1 MRHLIILTLLLAP
14 IIARADEPRF
24 RNSFKSPNGKYE
36 LRYNSGQ
43 FSQQN
48 WSLIESST
56 GAVRYQVI
64 GEFASRTVLLSDDGV
79 NIVVVDDFSERRP
92 GRDLDVLAFYRDGVQ
107 IKKYSLGDLLR
118 DTSNI
123 ESSVSH
129 FRWFFHPEALSVRDS
144 RVKLETFELIN
155 YEFDIRTG
163 DVLKKETDPVLTEDA
178 VYVYGKVKK
187 LSPRRY
193 EIDVCQQ
200 VQGIVPKTGKI
211 EFEVDQDDAFNDN
224 LSYSVVIKNGKLRA
238 KQSVILNSCNYR
250 RESRP

>member
-14 IIARADEPRF
+14 LTARADEPRF

-48 WSLIESST
+48 WSLIEHPT
-56 GAVRYQVI
+56 GTVRYQVT
-64 GEFASRTVLLSDDGV
+64 GEFASRTLLLSDDGV

-144 RVKLETFELIN
+144 RMKLKTFELIN

-163 DVLKKETDPVLTEDA
+163 DVLKKETDSVLTEDS

-200 VQGIVPKTGKI
+200 VYGVVPKNGKI
-211 EFEVDQDDAFNDN
+211 EFEANQDDALNDN
-224 LSYSVVIKNGKLRA
+224 LSYSVVIRNGKLVA